1 MKSWSLLGEP
11 PRTLKETMME
21 AEFNHLNH
29 ATWECK
35 YHVVFTPKYRK
46 KLLFGKIKRHLGQ
59 VFHDL
64 ARRKE
69 CRIEEG
75 HLMPDHVHMLISIPP
90 KYSVAQIIG
99 YMKGKSSIWIAQN
112 IERKMRN
119 FLGHKFWARGYFVTT
134 VGRDEEMIRAYIKS
148 QEMADR
154 QLDQLELKISAI
166 QSTVLTSLKTAFG
179 GSQSN
184 LQLCWR
190 LLAFTWLPRERMREE
205 EAQHFPRCV
214 RSSRISIGPRG
225 AASRP
230 CVSSSMDIP
239 VLKDSAPAR

>member
-1 MKSWSLLGEP
+1 
-11 PRTLKETMME
+11 ME

-90 KYSVAQIIG
+90 KYSMAQITG
-99 YMKGKSSIWIAQN
+99 YMKGKSSIWMRRMSNARCGIFSATDSGHADTLSQPSA
-112 IERKMRN
+112 ETRK
-119 FLGHKFWARGYFVTT
+119 
-134 VGRDEEMIRAYIKS
+134 
-148 QEMADR
+148 
-154 QLDQLELKISAI
+154 
-166 QSTVLTSLKTAFG
+166 
-179 GSQSN
+179 
-184 LQLCWR
+184 
-190 LLAFTWLPRERMREE
+190 
-205 EAQHFPRCV
+205 
-214 RSSRISIGPRG
+214 
-225 AASRP
+225 
-230 CVSSSMDIP
+230 
-239 VLKDSAPAR
+239 

>member
-1 MKSWSLLGEP
+1 
-11 PRTLKETMME
+11 ME

-112 IERKMRN
+112 VERKMRN

-134 VGRDEEMIRAYIKS
+134 VGRDEEVIRAYIRN
-148 QEMADR
+148 QELADR
-154 QLDQLELKISAI
+154 QLEQFELKISAAQNPI
-166 QSTVLTSLKTAFG
+166 NRPNIPQNRL
-179 GSQSN
+179 
-184 LQLCWR
+184 WR
-190 LLAFTWLPRERMREE
+190 FPIKPPALLEVIG
-205 EAQHFPRCV
+205 FPRV
-214 RSSRISIGPRG
+214 TSGLRSGCQLHPVVLPHVSHFMHVPFRTSEKCPHSPHISP
-225 AASRP
+225 S
-230 CVSSSMDIP
+230 
-239 VLKDSAPAR
+239 